1 MLSVL
6 LDTEACYMIKKNDK
20 KIILPRQA
28 IILLAQITI
37 LPTQIEKSLF
47 RVGIFLLRQ
56 KKSELQGSS
65 FFIILYIF

>member
-20 KIILPRQA
+20 KIILPRQT
-28 IILLAQITI
+28 IILLA
-37 LPTQIEKSLF
+37 QIEKSLF